1 MTTSTHVSHLINRLK
16 CFSTSIKWHTHTHSH
31 TLKWLSIKRMVLMKY
46 CIQFRNE
53 NHLHIAYI
61 KSEESHIITAEISEI
76 IRTHT
81 HINSKGSKQA
91 HTHTHTQAHTET
103 NTDTDKHTDTGKNKH
118 THTQTDTQRYQQRQ
132 TITDTQTHTD
142 TRCENIIH
150 GHCSGWIFAL
160 RFLNKFK
167 GLKVENSHLGKFD
180 GAESENQYPKIWK
193 VC

>member
-91 HTHTHTQAHTET
+91 HTHTQAHTET

-150 GHCSGWIFAL
+150 GHCSG
-160 RFLNKFK
+160 
-167 GLKVENSHLGKFD
+167 
-180 GAESENQYPKIWK
+180 
-193 VC
+193 

>member
-91 HTHTHTQAHTET
+91 HTHTHTGTHRDKHRHRQTHRHRQKQTHTHTDRHTALPTET
-103 NTDTDKHTDTGKNKH
+103 NYYRHTN
-118 THTQTDTQRYQQRQ
+118 THRY
-132 TITDTQTHTD
+132 TMWEHY
-142 TRCENIIH
+142 
-150 GHCSGWIFAL
+150 SWSL
-160 RFLNKFK
+160 
-167 GLKVENSHLGKFD
+167 
-180 GAESENQYPKIWK
+180 
-193 VC
+193 